1 MSSPAA
7 ALGRQH
13 TEFGSFIAACV
24 VKLLYAAVSAS
35 DCIFLA
41 ALTAM
46 LFRPPDLKALPV
58 DRIAFATLLCV
69 AGLRLVLHRERLRTY
84 SATWPLGALL
94 VLGLWGVIS
103 QPYDAQAWSLLAAKW
118 IVPFAL
124 FHLAGT
130 IFCSE
135 ASLRKLEWF
144 STVIL
149 FYLSLISALYLLG
162 LNSLIFPRFILDE
175 SIGIHIDRARGPF
188 LQAVANGVCLNILG
202 LVALH
207 SFRRGRLRGVVGFVL
222 LLLVPLAILATKTRA
237 VWLSALLA
245 IFTLLLPVF
254 GRRVRTVALGLAATV
269 GIAACTAFLLQV
281 RWSELSSRL
290 EDRSP
295 VTFRMEMYRA
305 GWQMFTERPFTG
317 WGSDNVVQSE
327 VARRIDGFHL
337 DYFVFHNT
345 YLELAVQRG
354 VLGLA
359 LYVWLMGCL
368 FRIGTVKNQD
378 DLRDRRK
385 GKFERPDLPGPQFR
399 PIWILILLVY
409 LLNASVVVMNYQFL
423 NGYLFTVAG
432 IVSAQ
437 EVNRRRCANPAFPR
451 QVAA

>member
-1 MSSPAA
+1 VSSTAA
-7 ALGRQH
+7 ALGRQQI
-13 TEFGSFIAACV
+13 EFGSFIVACV
-24 VKLLYAAVSAS
+24 VKVLYAAVSAS
-35 DCIFLA
+35 DYIFLA

-46 LFRPPDLKALPV
+46 LFRPPDLKALPI

-69 AGLRLVLHRERLRTY
+69 TGLSLVLHRKRLRTY

-94 VLGLWGVIS
+94 AIGLWGVIS

-124 FHLAGT
+124 FHLGGT
-130 IFCSE
+130 VFCSE

-144 STVIL
+144 SIATL
-149 FYLSLISALYLLG
+149 FYLALISVFYLLG
-162 LNSLIFPRFILDE
+162 FNSVIFPRFVLDE

-188 LQAVANGVCLNILG
+188 LQAVANGVSLNILA
-202 LVALH
+202 LVAVH
-207 SFRRGRLRGVVGFVL
+207 SFRRRRMHGIVGIAL
-222 LLLVPLAILATKTRA
+222 LVLVPLAILATKTRA
-237 VWLSALLA
+237 VWLSALLTVFA
-245 IFTLLLPVF
+245 LLLPVF
-254 GRRVRTVALGLAATV
+254 GRRVRTVALGLAVTL
-269 GIAACTAFLLQV
+269 GIAAGTAFLSQMQ
-281 RWSELSSRL
+281 WSDLSSRL

-305 GWQMFTERPFTG
+305 GWEMFTEKPFTG
-317 WGSDNVVQSE
+317 WGSDAKVQPE
-327 VARRIDGFHL
+327 VAKRIDGFHL
-337 DYFVFHNT
+337 DTFVFHNT

-359 LYVWLMGCL
+359 LYVWLMACL
-368 FRIGTVKNQD
+368 FRIGKRENQD
-378 DLRDRRK
+378 DLRDIER
-385 GKFERPDLPGPQFR
+385 GKFEQVDFLGLQFC

-432 IVSAQ
+432 ILCAQ
-437 EVNRRRCANPAFPR
+437 EANRHRSNTARPL